1 MNEPY
6 TPEQTEAI
14 RFFLRECQGARQPRY
29 RVLRCAEELAKVPIQ
44 EIAKIAAMLVPNPA
58 SVAAKEGLP
67 EKGGDDEK
75 PVQGKATTQKRVNQE
90 NPLVVATAKAFE
102 LLEIACYG
110 NVELKST
117 GSYEA
122 GLAKF
127 VKGKKIDEEALEY
140 EAKMPKWEWE
150 DDETAPFD
158 EGLMV
163 IMPDTKLKRADR
175 EARFRDWLSDR
186 WREAEPEQNDQQ
198 RMIAVGE
205 DIDKMKTSGISRKL
219 FGQAC
224 VTLNDDWWN
233 RRISESRVVSGQKGG
248 RRKAGTRDQAQSKSS
263 KPKTAHKIS

>member
-1 MNEPY
+1 
-6 TPEQTEAI
+6 
-14 RFFLRECQGARQPRY
+14 
-29 RVLRCAEELAKVPIQ
+29 
-44 EIAKIAAMLVPNPA
+44 
-58 SVAAKEGLP
+58 KEGLP

-205 DIDKMKTSGISRKL
+205 DIDKMKTSGI
-219 FGQAC
+219 
-224 VTLNDDWWN
+224 
-233 RRISESRVVSGQKGG
+233 
-248 RRKAGTRDQAQSKSS
+248 
-263 KPKTAHKIS
+263 